1 MRVTWGA
8 QVTQQPPGIRY
19 AESRSGIIRPVSGR
33 LQLCH
38 LAVREISAAPL
49 ATNQVLQAAI
59 LSCVPAS
66 QLRGPVKHWS
76 QSISPPWNGVPTAS
90 LRPQQSRGYH
100 PFFLVSRLLA
110 QPCHCSVGYIP
121 GTTAWQ
127 SSRRWVGRTHCYS
140 SHAVVT
146 QDPAYF
152 HMSRAISL
160 AFTHTDSTHR
170 PCSNI
175 HLKGAC
181 VVIPSG
187 AQPEEESRKQ
197 YHPVPLLTQLPL

>member
-1 MRVTWGA
+1 M
-8 QVTQQPPGIRY
+8 QVTQLPPGTRS
-19 AESRSGIIRPVSGR
+19 AEPCSGIIGPVSGR
-33 LQLCH
+33 LHLCH
-38 LAVREISAAPL
+38 LAVREISAVPL

-59 LSCVPAS
+59 LSCVPAA

-76 QSISPPWNGVPTAS
+76 QPISPPWNEGVPMAS

-100 PFFLVSRLLA
+100 PFFLVSRLLV
-110 QPCHCSVGYIP
+110 QPCHCSLGYIH
-121 GTTAWQ
+121 GTTAWSHGKFQ
-127 SSRRWVGRTHCYS
+127 KGGGDDHRCS

-152 HMSRAISL
+152 HMSHAISL

-170 PCSNI
+170 PCSNLR
-175 HLKGAC
+175 LKGAS

-197 YHPVPLLTQLPL
+197 YHSVPLLTQLPL

>member
-1 MRVTWGA
+1 MRATRGT
-8 QVTQQPPGIRY
+8 QVTQQSPGIRY
-19 AESRSGIIRPVSGR
+19 AEYRSGIVGPISGR

-38 LAVREISAAPL
+38 LAVREISAVPL

-76 QSISPPWNGVPTAS
+76 QPISPPWNEGVPTAS
-90 LRPQQSRGYH
+90 LSPQQSRGYH

-110 QPCHCSVGYIP
+110 QPCHCSVGYIH

-127 SSRRWVGRTHCYS
+127 SSRRGVGRTRRYS

-152 HMSRAISL
+152 HVSRAISL
-160 AFTHTDSTHR
+160 ASPTQTAHIALAQIFT
-170 PCSNI
+170 
-175 HLKGAC
+175 
-181 VVIPSG
+181 
-187 AQPEEESRKQ
+187 
-197 YHPVPLLTQLPL
+197 